1 VIVELTLLQSVAK
14 VSRNSQ
20 IGCTFLHHSHFSVK
34 LAASREK
41 QENGGPGHWGKFK
54 FDVADLAP

>member
-1 VIVELTLLQSVAK
+1 VIVELTWLRSVAK

-20 IGCTFLHHSHFSVK
+20 IGCTFLHHSHCSVK
-34 LAASREK
+34 LADSGE
-41 QENGGPGHWGKFK
+41 QQGNGGLDHWGKAA

>member
-20 IGCTFLHHSHFSVK
+20 IGCTFLHHSHCSVK
-34 LAASREK
+34 LAASREQ
-41 QENGGPGHWGKFK
+41 QENGGLGHRGKAK